1 MWLTRR
7 NLQLV
12 AQFPEGVPTVQKGR
26 LQNWVAGEITLYTRS
41 KDAAA
46 GLPLQVRISAD
57 MVGVGVGIVDNRQ
70 APAVGIQDLLDFPSR
85 ILVIATVDE
94 TDIIALQAHQTDL
107 GRALYVVIAVRD
119 LHQFVHNCCSPF
131 HAGGRSVFL
140 PLS

>member
-1 MWLTRR
+1 M
-7 NLQLV
+7 

-70 APAVGIQDLLDFPSR
+70 APSVGIQDLLDFPSR

-94 TDIIALQAHQTDL
+94 TDII
-107 GRALYVVIAVRD
+107 
-119 LHQFVHNCCSPF
+119 
-131 HAGGRSVFL
+131 
-140 PLS
+140 